1 MLSVLCLILVLSYLY
16 RNHLY
21 NKLDRN
27 KLSHSSYYDVT
38 YGGER
43 KCSGEVL
50 RILRDVGGYKKI
62 LVNWRYMENAEA
74 FAADII
80 MIHETGIYAC
90 GSQGLPGLDLSVI
103 RRKSAGIQTL
113 CASQL
118 TSYKNYF
125 YNPLLKNEACI
136 ARLQKELPDMKWLPY
151 FSLAVFGNSCELEN
165 AGLSDNTSKIILARE
180 LSYTI
185 YGMVRSAKEIPG
197 PSGH

>member
-1 MLSVLCLILVLSYLY
+1 MLSVLCLILVLIYLY

-74 FAADII
+74 FCRGYHHDTRDRHIR
-80 MIHETGIYAC
+80 C
-90 GSQGLPGLDLSVI
+90 GSQGLPGLDF
-103 RRKSAGIQTL
+103 R
-113 CASQL
+113 
-118 TSYKNYF
+118 
-125 YNPLLKNEACI
+125 
-136 ARLQKELPDMKWLPY
+136 
-151 FSLAVFGNSCELEN
+151 
-165 AGLSDNTSKIILARE
+165 
-180 LSYTI
+180 
-185 YGMVRSAKEIPG
+185 
-197 PSGH
+197 